1 MQSDVR
7 PVRTYRINEAV
18 RDIISKNTLYQMLIS
33 TGLVN
38 ANALAREIKDSV
50 EVITGKKVKINTVAK
65 VITSVRPKEPVQSGT
80 LNALDVALDTD
91 VVETTVGFEE
101 FSKMR
106 PQLILLSFADGD
118 KMRVLKRRE
127 GESASSDLVLVR
139 LTFRGSSVAYH
150 PLWIIFN
157 SLGIEV
163 KHVVRHD
170 NRLFIFMARSD
181 AVRALAAI
189 DRLARPSKTGVPSA
203 N

>member
-65 VITSVRPKEPVQSGT
+65 AITSVRPKEPVQSGA

-189 DRLARPSKTGVPSA
+189 DRLARPSKTGAPPA